1 MKVVVNERL
10 IASRGRLGKI
20 ASLTGLAVLLAG
32 FGFSFFPRYF
42 YVSLLCLFL
51 GPVFSNKGT
60 YNLNRWVKRPRSDEV
75 IARALKG
82 LDDRFWL
89 FSYVLPAEHVVLGPT
104 GLFVIKAKPHD
115 GDIMC
120 EGSRWRRKFR
130 WSYLLRIF
138 YEESLGNPTA
148 EVAWEAERLR
158 KFLAQKL
165 PEDAQVEVKEVILFT
180 SPAARLELH
189 SPLTPVLTAK
199 TLKNHIRQKGAEL
212 IPQETYQKVLEVFR
226 QHAEEIGAA

>member
-20 ASLTGLAVLLAG
+20 ASITGLAILLAG
-32 FGFSFFPRYF
+32 FGFSFFPQYI
-42 YVSLLCLFL
+42 YISLLCLL
-51 GPVFSNKGT
+51 AGLIASNIGT
-60 YNLNRWVKRPRSDEV
+60 YNLNRWVRRPRNDEV

-115 GDIMC
+115 GEILC

-158 KFLAQKL
+158 KFIAQRL
-165 PEDAQVEVKEVILFT
+165 PENGEVEIKEVILFT
-180 SPAARLELH
+180 SPSARLELR

-199 TLKNHIRQKGAEL
+199 TLKNHIRQKGAETISPEL
-212 IPQETYQKVLEVFR
+212 YQKLLGLFR
-226 QHAEEIGAA
+226 KHSEEMGVI

>member
-1 MKVVVNERL
+1 MKVVVNEKL

-20 ASLTGLAVLLAG
+20 ASFTGLAILLAG
-32 FGFSFFPRYF
+32 FGFSFFPKYF
-42 YVSLLCLFL
+42 YISLLCLMAGL
-51 GPVFSNKGT
+51 IASNIGT
-60 YNLNRWVKRPRSDEV
+60 YNLNRWVKRPRNDEV

-115 GDIMC
+115 GEILC

-130 WSYLLRIF
+130 WAYLLRIF
-138 YEESLGNPTA
+138 YEEALGNPTA

-158 KFLAQKL
+158 KFIAQKL
-165 PEDAQVEVKEVILFT
+165 PENGEVEIKEVILFT
-180 SPAARLELH
+180 SPAARLELR

-199 TLKNHIRQKGAEL
+199 TLKNHIRQKGAET
-212 IPQETYQKVLEVFR
+212 IPPELYRKLLELFR
-226 QHAEEIGAA
+226 QYSEEMGVI